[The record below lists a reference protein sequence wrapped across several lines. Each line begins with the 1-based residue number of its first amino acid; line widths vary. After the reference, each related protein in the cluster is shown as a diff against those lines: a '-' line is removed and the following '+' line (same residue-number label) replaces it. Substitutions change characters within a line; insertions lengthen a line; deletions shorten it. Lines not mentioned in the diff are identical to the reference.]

1 LGCERRLIPEG
12 SKKDGSMVATSG
24 CEVEENGEEDRYVFI
39 AGLHM
44 LKTRDFNVLP

>member
-1 LGCERRLIPEG
+1 
-12 SKKDGSMVATSG
+12 MVVMSG

>member
-1 LGCERRLIPEG
+1 MGCERRLIPEG
-12 SKKDGSMVATSG
+12 RKEEGSMVVTSG

-39 AGLHM
+39 AGLPM